1 MSESFEITLQELYRI
16 KWYETFFHLLVACL
30 SLADP
35 ITDIFTLVG
44 FYRADH
50 VTWFSVGLVFVVLP
64 CLFYPLSH
72 YFSAESVAQRNMDA
86 ALSLNTLKSVKTK
99 HLRVLFRL
107 HPFAPFLTKLQTF
120 WMCLR
125 HYDDMEKIKPVP

>member
-16 KWYETFFHLLVACL
+16 KRYETFFHLLVACL

-50 VTWFSVGLVFVVLP
+50 VTWFSVGLVFVILP

-72 YFSAESVAQRNMDA
+72 YFSTESAAQRNMDA
-86 ALSLNTLKSVKTK
+86 ALSLNALKSVKTK
-99 HLRVLFRL
+99 H
-107 HPFAPFLTKLQTF
+107 
-120 WMCLR
+120 
-125 HYDDMEKIKPVP
+125 